1 MMHTSDFDYEL
12 PEELIAQHPPE
23 NRGDSRMMV
32 LDPARGTMEIHPF
45 SDLVDYF
52 QAGDLLALNN
62 TRVIRAR
69 LYARK
74 ETGAKLEILLLTP
87 VNGRDRWSC
96 LMKNTRRTPVGTIL
110 RLLDRAG
117 NDSGCGVELAEKQEN
132 GNCVIRFLGPDVE
145 KTLEN
150 CGHVPLPP
158 YIRRGADLPPDAERY
173 QTVYAKHPGAV
184 AAPTA
189 GLHFTREILK
199 KLADKGVTETELTL
213 HVGQGT
219 FKPVTVENIDEHPMH
234 SEHFILTEGAADQLN
249 RTRAEGHRIAAVGT
263 TSLRVL
269 ETVVSPDGLFRA
281 EEADTS
287 IFIYPPYRIKSADML
302 LTNFHLPKSTLL
314 MLVSA
319 FAGFDL
325 VMEAYRYA
333 VKERMRF
340 FSYGD
345 CMLILNRI

>member
-1 MMHTSDFDYEL
+1 MMRTSDFDYEL

-23 NRGDSRMMV
+23 HRGDSRMMV
-32 LDPARGTMEIHPF
+32 LDPADGSMTIRPF
-45 SDLVDYF
+45 PSIVEYF
-52 QAGDLLALNN
+52 QRGDLLALNN

-69 LYARK
+69 LYVRK

-87 VNGRDRWSC
+87 LDGTTLWSC
-96 LMKNTRRTPVGTIL
+96 LMKNTRRTADGAL
-110 RLLDRAG
+110 LHLLDRNG
-117 NDSGCGVELAEKQEN
+117 GDSGRTLALVSKQES
-132 GNCVIRFLGPDVE
+132 GNCIIRFTEPDVE
-145 KTLEN
+145 NTLHQ

-158 YIRRGADLPPDAERY
+158 YIRRGEDIPPDAERY
-173 QTVYAKHPGAV
+173 QTVYAKAPGAV

-189 GLHFTREILK
+189 GLHFTQEILAG
-199 KLADKGVTETELTL
+199 LAARGVTETELTL

-219 FKPVTVENIDEHPMH
+219 FKPVSVENIAEHPMH
-234 SEHFILTEGAADQLN
+234 SEHFILTEAAAEQLN
-249 RTRAEGHRIAAVGT
+249 RTRAAGHRIAAVGT

-269 ETVVSPDGLFRA
+269 ESVYAPNGTFQA
-281 EEADTS
+281 QEADTS
-287 IFIYPPYRIKSADML
+287 IFIYPPYRIQSADML

>member
-1 MMHTSDFDYEL
+1 MMHTSDFDYPL

-32 LDPARGTMEIHPF
+32 LDPAEGSMTVRPF
-45 SDLVDYF
+45 SAIVEYF
-52 QAGDLLALNN
+52 SSGDLLALNN

-87 VNGRDRWSC
+87 GDGTGSWNC
-96 LMKNTRRTPVGTIL
+96 LMKNIRRTACGTRL
-110 RLLDRAG
+110 SLLDRNG
-117 NDSGCGVELAEKQEN
+117 MDSGRTLELVAKTEN
-132 GNCVIRFLGPDVE
+132 GSCTIRFQEPDVE
-145 KTLEN
+145 NTLKQ

-158 YIRRGADLPPDAERY
+158 YIRRGSDLPPDAERY
-173 QTVYAKHPGAV
+173 QTVYAKTPGAV

-189 GLHFTREILK
+189 GLHFTQDILERLK
-199 KLADKGVTETELTL
+199 AKGVAETELTL
-213 HVGQGT
+213 HVGPGT
-219 FKPVTVENIDEHPMH
+219 FKPVSVENIAEHPMH
-234 SEHFILTEGAADQLN
+234 SEHFILTPEAAAQLN
-249 RTRAEGHRIAAVGT
+249 HARSAGHRIAAVGT

-269 ETVVSPDGLFRA
+269 ETVIAPDGLFRA
-281 EEADTS
+281 RESDTS
-287 IFIYPPYRIKSADML
+287 IFIYPPYRIQSADML

-319 FAGFDL
+319 FAGYEL

>member
-1 MMHTSDFDYEL
+1 MHTSDFDYKL

-32 LDPARGTMEIHPF
+32 LNPADGTMCIRPF
-45 SDLVDYF
+45 SAIVEYF
-52 QAGDLLALNN
+52 NAGDLLTLNN

-87 VNGRDRWSC
+87 RDGTELWSC
-96 LMKNTRRTPVGTIL
+96 LMKNTRRTACGT
-110 RLLDRAG
+110 RLNLLNRDG
-117 NDSGCGVELAEKQEN
+117 LDSGRTLELVSKEEN
-132 GNCVIRFLGPDVE
+132 GNSVIRFGEPDVE
-145 KTLEN
+145 NTLSM

-158 YIRRGADLPPDAERY
+158 YIRHGEDIPPDAERY
-173 QTVYAKHPGAV
+173 QTVYAKTPGAV

-189 GLHFTREILK
+189 GLHFTRDILDRLK
-199 KLADKGVTETELTL
+199 EKGIHETELTL

-219 FKPVTVENIDEHPMH
+219 FKPVTVENIAEHPMH
-234 SEHFILTEGAADQLN
+234 SEHFILTPEAAAQLN
-249 RTRAEGHRIAAVGT
+249 HTRSNGHRIAAVGT

-269 ETVVSPDGLFRA
+269 ETVISPDGFFRSQ
-281 EEADTS
+281 ENDTS
-287 IFIYPPYRIKSADML
+287 IFIYPPYRIQSADML

-319 FAGFDL
+319 FAGYEFI
-325 VMEAYRYA
+325 MEAYRYA

>member
-1 MMHTSDFDYEL
+1 MMRTSDFDYEL

-32 LDPARGTMEIHPF
+32 LDPAGGTMQIHPF
-45 SDLVDYF
+45 SDLVDFF

-74 ETGAKLEILLLTP
+74 ATGARLEILLLTP
-87 VNGRDRWSC
+87 VNGRDLWSC
-96 LMKNTRRTPVGTIL
+96 LMKNTRRTACGSVL
-110 RLLDRAG
+110 RLLDRDG
-117 NDSGCGVELAEKQEN
+117 NDSGRSIELIEKQEN
-132 GNCVIRFLGPDVE
+132 GNCVVRFREPEVK
-145 KTLEN
+145 KTLER

-158 YIRRGADLPPDAERY
+158 YIRHGADQAPDAERY

-189 GLHFTREILK
+189 GLHFTREILSA
-199 KLADKGVTETELTL
+199 LTHKGVTETELTL

-219 FKPVTVENIDEHPMH
+219 FKPVTGENIAEHPMH
-234 SEHFILTEGAADQLN
+234 SEHFILTEEAAEQLN
-249 RTRAEGHRIAAVGT
+249 RTREEGHRIAAVGT

-269 ETVVSPDGLFRA
+269 ETVVSPDGRFRA
-281 EEADTS
+281 GEADTS
-287 IFIYPPYRIKSADML
+287 IFIYPPYRVRSADML

-333 VKERMRF
+333 VREKMRF

>member
-1 MMHTSDFDYEL
+1 MMHTGDFDYPL

-23 NRGDSRMMV
+23 HRGDSRMMV
-32 LDPARGTMEIHPF
+32 LDPAKGTMTIRPF
-45 SDLVDYF
+45 AAIPEYF
-52 QAGDLLALNN
+52 ERGDLLALNN

-69 LYARK
+69 LYACK

-87 VNGRDRWSC
+87 VDGSALWSC
-96 LMKNTRRTPVGTIL
+96 LMKNTRRTPEGSIL
-110 RLLDRAG
+110 RLLDRGGA
-117 NDSGCGVELAEKQEN
+117 DSGRTVELVSKQEN
-132 GNCVIRFLGPDVE
+132 GNCTIRFAEPDVE
-145 KTLEN
+145 NTLDR

-158 YIRRGADLPPDAERY
+158 YIRRGEDLPPDAERY
-173 QTVYAKHPGAV
+173 QTVYAKAPGAV

-189 GLHFTREILK
+189 GLHFTQEILAQ
-199 KLADKGVTETELTL
+199 LAAKGVTETELTL

-219 FKPVTVENIDEHPMH
+219 FKPVTVENIAEHPMH

-249 RTRAEGHRIAAVGT
+249 RTRAAGHRIAAVGT

-269 ETVVSPDGLFRA
+269 ESVIDSRGIFQPQ
-281 EEADTS
+281 ENDTS
-287 IFIYPPYRIKSADML
+287 IFIYPPYKIKSADLL

-314 MLVSA
+314 MLVCA
-319 FAGFDL
+319 FAGFDF
-325 VMEAYRYA
+325 VMEAYRCA

>member
-1 MMHTSDFDYEL
+1 MMHTSDFNYDL

-32 LDPARGTMEIHPF
+32 LNPADGSMVIRPF
-45 SDLVDYF
+45 SSLPEYF
-52 QAGDLLALNN
+52 QKGDLLTLNN

-74 ETGAKLEILLLTP
+74 ETGALLEILLLTP
-87 VNGRDRWSC
+87 VDGSALWSC
-96 LMKNTRRTPVGTIL
+96 LMKNTRRTPCGTCL
-110 RLLDRAG
+110 HLLDR
-117 NDSGCGVELAEKQEN
+117 SGSVSAHTVELVSKQEN
-132 GNCVIRFLGPDVE
+132 GNCTIRFHHPPVE
-145 KTLEN
+145 NILQQ

-158 YIRRGADLPPDAERY
+158 YIRRGEDLPPDAERY
-173 QTVYAKHPGAV
+173 QTVYAKTPGAV

-189 GLHFTREILK
+189 GLHFTEEILRQ
-199 KLADKGVTETELTL
+199 LREKGVTETELTL

-219 FKPVTVENIDEHPMH
+219 FKPVTTENIAEHPMH
-234 SEHFILTEGAADQLN
+234 SEHFILTAEAAAQLN
-249 RTRAEGHRIAAVGT
+249 RTRAAGHRIAAVGT

-269 ETVVSPDGLFRA
+269 ETVISRDGFFQA
-281 EEADTS
+281 QEGDTS
-287 IFIYPPYRIKSADML
+287 IFIYPPYRIQSADML

-325 VMEAYRYA
+325 IMKAYRYA
-333 VKERMRF
+333 VRERMRF

>member
-32 LDPARGTMEIHPF
+32 LDPAKGTMEIHPF
-45 SDLVDYF
+45 ADLVDYF
-52 QAGDLLALNN
+52 QSGDLLALNN

-87 VNGRDRWSC
+87 VNGQDRWSC
-96 LMKNTRRTPVGTIL
+96 LMKNTRRTPCGTIL
-110 RLLDRAG
+110 RLLDRDG
-117 NDSGCGVELAEKQEN
+117 NDSGCSVELVDKQEN
-132 GNCVIRFLGPDVE
+132 GNCVIRFTGPEVE
-145 KTLEN
+145 KTVER

-199 KLADKGVTETELTL
+199 KLAGKGVTETELTL

-219 FKPVTVENIDEHPMH
+219 FKPVTVENIAEHPMH
-234 SEHFILTEGAADQLN
+234 SEHFILTEEAAEQLN
-249 RTRAEGHRIAAVGT
+249 RTRMAGHRIAAVGT

-269 ETVVSPDGLFRA
+269 ETVVSPGGLFRA
-281 EEADTS
+281 GEADTS
-287 IFIYPPYRIKSADML
+287 IFIYPPYRIQSADML

-333 VKERMRF
+333 VRERMRF

-345 CMLILNRI
+345 CMLILNRL

>member
-1 MMHTSDFDYEL
+1 MMHTSDFDYSL

-32 LDPARGTMEIHPF
+32 LDPAKGTMVIRPF
-45 SDLVDYF
+45 SRIAEYF
-52 QAGDLLALNN
+52 LPGDLLALNN

-69 LYARK
+69 LYAK
-74 ETGAKLEILLLTP
+74 KDTGAKLEILLLTP
-87 VNGRDRWSC
+87 VDGSVTWSC
-96 LMKNTRRTPVGTIL
+96 LMKNTRRTECGTVL
-110 RLLDRAG
+110 NLLDRAG
-117 NDSGCGVELAEKQEN
+117 NDSGRRAELAEKQEN
-132 GNCVIRFLGPDVE
+132 GNCVIRFLEPDVE
-145 KTLEN
+145 NTLEQ

-158 YIRRGADLPPDAERY
+158 YIRHGNDLPPDAERY
-173 QTVYAKHPGAV
+173 QTVYAKYPGAA

-189 GLHFTREILK
+189 GLHFTKEILK
-199 KLADKGVTETELTL
+199 ELAEKGVTETELTL

-219 FKPVTVENIDEHPMH
+219 FKPVTVENIAEHPMH
-234 SEHFILTEGAADQLN
+234 SEHFILTEEAADQLN
-249 RTRAEGHRIAAVGT
+249 RARAEGHRIAAVGT

-269 ETVVSPDGLFRA
+269 ETVVSRDGIFRA
-281 EEADTS
+281 QESDTS
-287 IFIYPPYRIKSADML
+287 IFIYPPYRIQSADML

-319 FAGFDL
+319 FAGFDF
-325 VMEAYRYA
+325 VMEAYQYA
-333 VKERMRF
+333 VREKMRF

>member
-1 MMHTSDFDYEL
+1 MMHTSDFDYSL

-23 NRGDSRMMV
+23 KRGDSRMMV
-32 LDPARGTMEIHPF
+32 LNPAVGSMTIEPF
-45 SDLVDYF
+45 SNIVGYF
-52 QAGDLLALNN
+52 EKGDLLALNN

-87 VNGRDRWSC
+87 VDGSTLWSC
-96 LMKNTRRTPVGTIL
+96 LMKNTRRTEAGTL
-110 RLLDRAG
+110 LSLLDRNG
-117 NDSGCGVELAEKQEN
+117 EDSGRSVELVSKQEN
-132 GNCVIRFLGPDVE
+132 GNCTIRFAESDVE
-145 KTLEN
+145 KTLAL

-158 YIRRGADLPPDAERY
+158 YIRRGEDIPPDAERY
-173 QTVYAKHPGAV
+173 QTVYAKAPGAV

-189 GLHFTREILK
+189 GLHFTQNILDQLK
-199 KLADKGVTETELTL
+199 AKGVTETELTL

-219 FKPVTVENIDEHPMH
+219 FKPVTVENIEEHPMH
-234 SEHFILTEGAADQLN
+234 SEHFILTEAAADQLN
-249 RTRAEGHRIAAVGT
+249 QTRAAGHRIAAVGT

-269 ETVVSPDGLFRA
+269 ETVIGKDGVFKA
-281 EEADTS
+281 QETDTS
-287 IFIYPPYRIKSADML
+287 IFIYPPYKIQSADML

-319 FAGFDL
+319 FAGFDF

-333 VKERMRF
+333 VKEKMRF